1 MPDRQRALIFDYDG
15 VIVDSEDR
23 AARAV
28 CRYLAGR
35 GVSIGLPDLSEFFGS
50 TDPNVYRAWREA
62 LSGWLGAA
70 HDLDAI
76 NGDIEDLIATVKR
89 EAQVLSGVRE
99 LIDEARRAGWGIGL
113 ATGAQRNRLE
123 RELEARG
130 LRTRFDAVVTADQ
143 VARGKPQPDIFLRAA
158 QELAVDPQRCVVVED
173 SLHGTLAALAAG
185 MRVILCP
192 CEVTSHCNF
201 PQGPYRVGSLLEVS
215 LSHLED
221 DDLGRSGVTIADA
234 AQQ

>member
-1 MPDRQRALIFDYDG
+1 MEPLTATPVASSERRS
-15 VIVDSEDR
+15 VDD
-23 AARAV
+23 
-28 CRYLAGR
+28 
-35 GVSIGLPDLSEFFGS
+35 
-50 TDPNVYRAWREA
+50 
-62 LSGWLGAA
+62 
-70 HDLDAI
+70 
-76 NGDIEDLIATVKR
+76 
-89 EAQVLSGVRE
+89 QE
-99 LIDEARRAGWGIGL
+99 LIDAFRQGDASAFEELYRRHHPAVLRRLTRVCGNESVAEELAQEA
-113 ATGAQRNRLE
+113 
-123 RELEARG
+123 
-130 LRTRFDAVVTADQ
+130 
-143 VARGKPQPDIFLRAA
+143 FLRAA